1 METACSLLE
10 AGTEFAAMAKSD
22 YTALLFMLSKGMVR
36 RFCCLRFL
44 LVEENPVCPSGKAT
58 CLVKQGPR
66 FETLASPVFQMRR
79 KTKGLSS
86 YDLSC

>member
-36 RFCCLRFL
+36 FIYNGF
-44 LVEENPVCPSGKAT
+44 VSHENWLFAYSNNKDTDQLG
-58 CLVKQGPR
+58 
-66 FETLASPVFQMRR
+66 
-79 KTKGLSS
+79 
-86 YDLSC
+86 